1 VAAERHPVLRR
12 ELSIKV
18 RDKSL
23 STSRLAR
30 AKRFAPILL
39 LLRERCDLEDTDE
52 RFEAFPDPLDNWMV
66 WDNYEDDIAEVGTK
80 RLHTLTRV
88 TARAFSSLLN
98 KLFFAEGRLDTI
110 N

>member
-1 VAAERHPVLRR
+1 MVAERHLVLRH
-12 ELSIKV
+12 ELRIKV

-30 AKRFAPILL
+30 TKRFAPIFL

-52 RFEAFPDPLDNWMV
+52 RFEPFPDPIDNRMV

-88 TARAFSSLLN
+88 TARAFSGFLN
-98 KLFFAEGRLDTI
+98 KFFSQRIA
-110 N
+110 